1 MGIIGQRR
9 NTRKTSGNWRRNL
22 KRCSEKFWIE
32 DCERY
37 RKLDTAN
44 NCPCFK
50 ILENNSKK
58 EN

>member
-1 MGIIGQRR
+1 M
-9 NTRKTSGNWRRNL
+9 

-32 DCERY
+32 DCAKY
-37 RKLDTAN
+37 RKLDTMN

-50 ILENNSKK
+50 ILENSAKK